1 MIAPEAVHIESKL
14 LTLAFEF
21 SMVSMQKFTPVRC
34 EYCESQRS
42 PLRSHA
48 DLLITH

>member
-34 EYCESQRS
+34 EYCESQM
-42 PLRSHA
+42 PLQSHA